1 MSLKQVQKLIEK
13 LEDALQD
20 VEIDLGSAVEE
31 RNDYELRLAEKTE
44 ELETLLNVLA
54 SAVGSLTNPTK
65 IEATFKSVLK
75 STISRNMMLIFLL
88 LDQTGKVILT
98 I

>member
-44 ELETLLNVLA
+44 ELELMEAGLRLLCKLIYDSKLA
-54 SAVGSLTNPTK
+54 MLMDGHFMDINPYVSPNDP
-65 IEATFKSVLK
+65 FK
-75 STISRNMMLIFLL
+75 
-88 LDQTGKVILT
+88 GEYEYG
-98 I
+98 

>member
-31 RNDYELRLAEKTE
+31 RNDYELRLAEMTE
-44 ELETLLNVLA
+44 ELELMEAELRLLCKLIYDSKLA
-54 SAVGSLTNPTK
+54 MPMDGHFMDINPYVSPNDP
-65 IEATFKSVLK
+65 FK
-75 STISRNMMLIFLL
+75 
-88 LDQTGKVILT
+88 GEYEYG
-98 I
+98 

>member
-31 RNDYELRLAEKTE
+31 RNDYELRLAEKAE
-44 ELETLLNVLA
+44 ELELMEAELRLLCKLIYDSKLA
-54 SAVGSLTNPTK
+54 MPMDGHFMDINPYVSPNDP
-65 IEATFKSVLK
+65 FK
-75 STISRNMMLIFLL
+75 
-88 LDQTGKVILT
+88 GEYEYG
-98 I
+98 

>member
-44 ELETLLNVLA
+44 ELELMEAELRLLCKLIYDSKLA
-54 SAVGSLTNPTK
+54 MLMDGHFMDINPYVSPNDP
-65 IEATFKSVLK
+65 FK
-75 STISRNMMLIFLL
+75 
-88 LDQTGKVILT
+88 GEYEYG
-98 I
+98 

>member
-44 ELETLLNVLA
+44 ELELMEAELRLLCKLIYDSKLA
-54 SAVGSLTNPTK
+54 MPMDGHFMDINPYVSPNDP
-65 IEATFKSVLK
+65 FK
-75 STISRNMMLIFLL
+75 
-88 LDQTGKVILT
+88 GEYEYG
-98 I
+98 